1 MKSIFYENRAFGEK
15 IFKFFI
21 KNKTRSKNPPDTIQ
35 KLSYSDFISNSNSFF
50 LLICKT

>member
-21 KNKTRSKNPPDTIQ
+21 KNKTKSKTPPDTIQ
-35 KLSYSDFISNSNSFF
+35 KLSYSDFISNSKIIFYFS
-50 LLICKT
+50 IK